1 MTTGYWRLA
10 GMRSTRAEGR
20 AFSFALLVAATGSSF
35 DWPQFRGPNAAG
47 VAEDANLPVVFG
59 PKENVV
65 FRTPL
70 PAGPSS
76 PSIGGRKIFLT
87 GVESGSLFTF
97 ALDRATG
104 RVLWRREAPRPRRQ
118 ELHDNNHPASPT
130 PATDGVNVYVFF
142 ADFGLLA
149 YGPEGEELWQ
159 LPVEP
164 LHNPF
169 GHGSSPIL
177 AQDLVLQVCDQDTG
191 SFVMGVEKET
201 GRIRWKTARD
211 HAQRGYA
218 TPILYQ
224 PKDGGLQALVIGSYR
239 LDAYDVA
246 SGEPIWW
253 IRGLPWQIK
262 PTPVLSGDRLYFVTS
277 SGESDPGEQE
287 IVPPFREALEK
298 LDADGDGRLAKH
310 EVVDERAKARFDEY
324 LDLDDSGFLE
334 ERDWAQFQSRRQGMN
349 SLWAYRAG
357 GRGDVTETN
366 LLWKNPRTLPNV
378 PSPLVYRGVLYT
390 LKEGGI
396 LTSFDPETGE
406 ILKQGRLAGAPGAYY
421 SSPVASDGKIY
432 AVSEE
437 GKVAVVRAGRWWE
450 LLSINSL
457 DDGTKA
463 TPAIFDGSLY
473 LRTYS
478 ALYCFRQKS

>member
-1 MTTGYWRLA
+1 MKFTRPDGRILGLA
-10 GMRSTRAEGR
+10 CVLG
-20 AFSFALLVAATGSSF
+20 AASLGF

-47 VAEDANLPVVFG
+47 IAEEINLPVVFG
-59 PKENVV
+59 PEENVLWK
-65 FRTPL
+65 TAL

-76 PSIGGRKIFLT
+76 PSIAGDRIYLT
-87 GVESGSLFTF
+87 GVENGSLSTYC
-97 ALDRATG
+97 LNRETG

-130 PATDGVNVYVFF
+130 PATDGTNVYVFF

-149 YGPEGEELWQ
+149 YGPEGEELWR
-159 LPVEP
+159 LPVDA
-164 LHNPF
+164 LNNPF

-177 AQDLVLQVCDQDTG
+177 AGDLVLQVCDQDTG
-191 SFVMGVEKET
+191 SFVIGVEKET
-201 GRIRWKTARD
+201 GRVRWKTPRD

-224 PKDGGLQALVIGSYR
+224 PKEGGLQALVIGSYQ
-239 LDAYDVA
+239 LHAYDVA
-246 SGEPIWW
+246 TGEPVWW
-253 IRGLPWQIK
+253 LRGLPWQIK
-262 PTPVLSGDRLYFVTS
+262 PTPVLSGDKLYFVTS

-287 IVPPFREALEK
+287 IVPPFHEALEK
-298 LDADGDGRLAKH
+298 LDVDRDGKLSKA
-310 EVVDERAKARFDEY
+310 EIVDERAKARFDEY

-366 LLWKNPRTLPNV
+366 LLWKNSRTLPNV

-396 LTSFDPETGE
+396 FTSFDPATGE

-437 GKVAVVRAGRWWE
+437 GKVAVIRAGGSWD
-450 LLSINSL
+450 LLGVNAL
-457 DDGTKA
+457 DDGAKA
-463 TPAIFDGSLY
+463 TPAIVDGSLY
-473 LRTYS
+473 VRTYS
-478 ALYCFRQKS
+478 ALYCFRQKR

>member
-1 MTTGYWRLA
+1 MTTEWWRLA

-20 AFSFALLVAATGSSF
+20 LLALACLLGAGALGF

-47 VAEDANLPVVFG
+47 IAEERDLPVAFG
-59 PKENVV
+59 PEENVV
-65 FRTPL
+65 WKTAL

-76 PSIGGRKIFLT
+76 PSIGGGKIFLT
-87 GVESGSLFTF
+87 GVENGSLLTY

-104 RVLWRREAPRPRRQ
+104 GILWRRQAPRLRRQ

-149 YGPEGEELWQ
+149 YGPDGEELWQ
-159 LPVEP
+159 LPIEP

-177 AQDLVLQVCDQDTG
+177 AQELVLQVCDQDTG
-191 SFVMGVEKET
+191 SFVMAVEKAT
-201 GRIRWKTARD
+201 GRIRWKTPRD

-218 TPILYQ
+218 TPVLYQ
-224 PKDGGLQALVIGSYR
+224 PKEGGLQALVIGSYQ
-239 LDAYDVA
+239 LHAYDVA
-246 SGEPIWW
+246 TGEPVWW
-253 IRGLPWQIK
+253 LRGLPWQIK
-262 PTPVLSGDRLYFVTS
+262 PTPVLSGDILYFVTS

-287 IVPPFREALEK
+287 IVPPFPEALEK
-298 LDADGDGRLAKH
+298 LDADRDGKLSKN

-334 ERDWAQFQSRRQGMN
+334 ERDWEQFRSRRQGMN

-357 GRGDVTETN
+357 GKGDVTETN

-396 LTSFDPETGE
+396 LTSFDPATGE

-432 AVSEE
+432 AASEE
-437 GKVAVVRAGRWWE
+437 GKLAVIQAGGSWE
-450 LLSINSL
+450 LLGVNAL

-463 TPAIFDGSLY
+463 TPAIVDGSLY
-473 LRTYS
+473 IRTYS
-478 ALYCFRQKS
+478 ALYCFRQNP